1 MGETQTDPAL
11 AAAENYEKNVVTYT
25 TGPFASI
32 LLEYANPQ
40 PGEHVVDIACG
51 TGIVARLAAP
61 LVGETGVVVGVDIN
75 PNMIAVG
82 RSLPAPAG
90 AAIDWREGSALAL
103 PLPDDSFDLA
113 LCQAGLQFIP
123 DRLGALREMVR
134 VLKPGGRI
142 ALSVWRSID
151 HQPAG
156 KIIWESIAR
165 HLKTTVEAINPAL
178 SLGNAEELVAL
189 LEEAG
194 FSAVT
199 ITARTYT
206 VRQPHNPQLIPQ
218 IFATVSGFL
227 PHIAALDDS
236 QRSELAKAVTAEIE
250 PAFQN
255 YIEGDQEIYPSST
268 HIALAIK

>member
-1 MGETQTDPAL
+1 MSKTLSDPAL
-11 AAAENYEKNVVTYT
+11 TAAENYERNVVTYT

-51 TGIVARLAAP
+51 TGVVARLAAP
-61 LVGETGVVVGVDIN
+61 LVGETGVIVGVDIN
-75 PNMIAVG
+75 PHMIAVG
-82 RSLPAPAG
+82 RSLPAPSG

-103 PLPDDSFDLA
+103 PLPDNSFDLA

-123 DRLGALREMVR
+123 DRPGALREMYR
-134 VLKPGGRI
+134 ILKPGGRV

-165 HLKTTVEAINPAL
+165 HLNTTVETINPAL

-189 LEEAG
+189 LEVAG
-194 FSAVT
+194 FSGVT

-206 VRQPHNPQLIPQ
+206 VRQPRNPQLISQ

-227 PHIAALDDS
+227 SHIAALDDS
-236 QRSELAKAVTAEIE
+236 QRSALAQVVTAEIE
-250 PAFQN
+250 PDFQI
-255 YIEGDQEIYPSST
+255 YIEGDEEIYPSST